1 MRRTCGVLVSR
12 RHAQQNWPAV
22 PIKSRAPALAFA
34 ALLALAAGPLLRAQ
48 QPQFPALTEEQKRA
62 MDAALPKQAPAQPKK
77 PRKML
82 VSNLR
87 LRDGKPAQG
96 PDSTPFGNYVI
107 EQMGKRT
114 GAYEAV
120 FSDDIEMFRPGSI
133 GQFDAIC
140 FNNTGGVLFDDPE
153 LRESLLNFIAGGK
166 GFVGIHDALATFVQ
180 YPVYDQWP
188 AFGHMLGGTE
198 NGGHPWQAHE
208 VLSIK
213 IDDPQSPINS
223 VFQGRGFDVTSQA
236 FQLQEAGNLRERLHV
251 LLSIDIS
258 KMSLEGRRIF
268 PARKDDKD
276 FPVSWTKPHGK
287 GRVFYT
293 TMGHN
298 PHIFWQAN
306 LLEHFLAG
314 IQYALG
320 DLPADDTPSARQ
332 Q

>member
-1 MRRTCGVLVSR
+1 MKMTHGLRYPSRGRRKPPLPARNQPWATGILLV
-12 RHAQQNWPAV
+12 ALCAAAVV
-22 PIKSRAPALAFA
+22 PILHGQRRESP
-34 ALLALAAGPLLRAQ
+34 PLS
-48 QPQFPALTEEQKRA
+48 EEQKKV
-62 MDAALPKQAPAQPKK
+62 MDAALPKQAPAKPKK
-77 PRKML
+77 PRRML

-120 FSDDIEMFRPGSI
+120 FSDDVEMFRPGAI
-133 GQFDAIC
+133 QQFDAIC
-140 FNNTGGVLFDDPE
+140 FNNTAGVLFDDPE

-188 AFGHMLGGTE
+188 PFGRMLGGTE

-208 VLSIK
+208 VLHIK
-213 IDDPQSPINS
+213 IDDPGSPLNA
-223 VFQGRGFDVTSQA
+223 VFQGRGFEVTSQA
-236 FQLQEAGNLRERLHV
+236 FQLQEPGDPRERLRV
-251 LLSIDIS
+251 LLSIDIA

-268 PARKDDKD
+268 PARQQDKD
-276 FPVSWTKPHGK
+276 FPVSWIKPHAK
-287 GRVFYT
+287 GRVYYT

-320 DLPADDTPSARQ
+320 DLQADDTPSARR
-332 Q
+332 

>member
-1 MRRTCGVLVSR
+1 VIQLFIALCVTAVAA
-12 RHAQQNWPAV
+12 AQRGQEP
-22 PIKSRAPALAFA
+22 
-34 ALLALAAGPLLRAQ
+34 G
-48 QPQFPALTEEQKRA
+48 FPPLTEEQKKV
-62 MDAALPKQAPAQPKK
+62 MDAALPNQAPAKPKK

-96 PDSTPFGNYVI
+96 PDATPFANYVI

-120 FSDDIEMFRPGSI
+120 FSDDIEMFRPGVI
-133 GQFDAIC
+133 EQFDAIC

-153 LRESLLNFIAGGK
+153 LRESLLGFIAGGK
-166 GFVGIHDALATFVQ
+166 GFAGIHDALATFVQ

-188 AFGHMLGGTE
+188 EFGQMLGGTE

-208 VLSIK
+208 VLHIK
-213 IDDPQSPINS
+213 LDDPRSPLNA
-223 VFQGRGFDVTSQA
+223 VFEGREFSVTSQA
-236 FQLQEAGNLRERLHV
+236 FQLQETGNLRERLHV
-251 LLSIDIS
+251 LLSIDMK

-268 PARKDDKD
+268 PARQQDHD
-276 FPVSWTKPHGK
+276 FPVSWIKAHGQ
-287 GRVFYT
+287 GRVYYT

-306 LLEHFLAG
+306 LLEHLLAG

-320 DLPADDTPSARQ
+320 DLQADDTPSAGR
-332 Q
+332 